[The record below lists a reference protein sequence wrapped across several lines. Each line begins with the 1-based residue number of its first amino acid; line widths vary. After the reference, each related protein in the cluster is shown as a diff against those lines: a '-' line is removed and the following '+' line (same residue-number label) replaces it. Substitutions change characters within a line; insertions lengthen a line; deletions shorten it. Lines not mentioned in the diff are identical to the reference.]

1 MRSVRLAEAVPG
13 QVIARPV
20 ATPTG
25 TVLVQTGERLT
36 GELVEGLRQK
46 GVDTVVVEGD
56 DPAAPALSADEQLA
70 ALDARFAGHEHHPL
84 MMELKQVIADQI
96 AGAHGAPRHE

>member
-1 MRSVRLAEAVPG
+1 MRSIRLAEAVPG

-36 GELVEGLRQK
+36 GELIEGLREK
-46 GVDTVVVEGD
+46 GIDMVVIDGD
-56 DPAAPALSADEQLA
+56 DPAAPVLSVDEQLA
-70 ALDARFAGHEHHPL
+70 ALEERFAGHEHHPL

-96 AGAHGAPRHE
+96 AGGRGANG

>member
-1 MRSVRLAEAVPG
+1 MLNVRLADAIPG
-13 QVIARPV
+13 QRIARPV

-36 GELVEGLRQK
+36 ADLTESLLRK
-46 GVDTVVVEGD
+46 GIESVVVEGE
-56 DPAAPALSADEQLA
+56 DPAAPTLSVVEQLA
-70 ALDARFAGHEHHPL
+70 ALDERFTGHEQHPL

-96 AGAHGAPRHE
+96 APGANEAER